1 MPKTLYLAHCL
12 PEDYPAFFKQI
23 TAACDE
29 FDQPWELIP
38 HTRDIWVRDFM
49 PVVLPDG
56 KLLEYRYDPDYLQGI
71 GADARGS
78 KSYPDFICH
87 KMGLPTT
94 KIDIILDGGN
104 VIMQGKILIMTE
116 KVFYENRNRFNSEEL
131 EKELKKQFQV
141 NKIVFID
148 WDPDD
153 EYGHADSMVRF
164 IDENTVLVNYYYKG
178 YSRVSQPLK
187 RAGFNL
193 HFLKFTKIK
202 AENDCFWPYLN
213 FVQTDKLMLYTAIDE
228 HHDKEA
234 KEQFERYFPNYI
246 GRMRGIHMPEIIVEG
261 GALHCVSWVL

>member
-1 MPKTLYLAHCL
+1 MPKTLYLANCL
-12 PEDYPAFFKQI
+12 PQKYPAVYEQI
-23 TAACDE
+23 AKACAGFGQE
-29 FDQPWELIP
+29 IKPIP

-94 KIDIILDGGN
+94 KIEIILDGGN

-116 KVFYENRNRFNSEEL
+116 KVFYENRNRYNSEEL

-141 NKIVFID
+141 DKIVFIA

-164 IDENTVLVNYYYKG
+164 IDENTVLVNYYYEG
-178 YSRVSQPLK
+178 YKKLIAPLEK
-187 RAGFNL
+187 AGIQVKCL
-193 HFLKFTKIK
+193 QFTNIDYKQGHL
-202 AENDCFWPYLN
+202 WPYLN

-228 HHDKEA
+228 YYDKEA
-234 KEQFERYFPNYI
+234 KEQFEQHFPNYI
-246 GRMRGIHMPEIIVEG
+246 GRMRGIMMPEIIVEG
-261 GALHCVSWVL
+261 GALHCISWVK